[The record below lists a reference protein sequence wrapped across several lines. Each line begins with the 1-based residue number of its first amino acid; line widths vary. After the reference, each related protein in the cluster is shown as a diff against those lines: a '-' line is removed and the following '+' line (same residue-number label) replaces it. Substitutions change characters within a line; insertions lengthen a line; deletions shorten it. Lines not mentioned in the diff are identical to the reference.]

1 MQVVLECRMIDRN
14 EFDFDDR
21 VLVDLRCSL
30 SWTSDIV
37 VLPYEVVASVLW
49 DLFIISTYHI
59 PPSYRASYRLIL
71 M

>member
-1 MQVVLECRMIDRN
+1 MMRDRN

-21 VLVDLRCSL
+21 VLVGLRCSL

-37 VLPYEVVASVLW
+37 VLPYEVAANVLW
-49 DLFIISTYHI
+49 DLFIISTYHT
-59 PPSYRASYRLIL
+59 PLSYCASYRLIL